1 MERTTCVVVGGGPA
15 GMVLGLLLARAGVEV
30 TVLEKH
36 GDFLRDFRGD
46 TVHPT
51 TLQLLDDLGLAD
63 RFARIPQSRI
73 SKIQLPLGPDGEL
86 FTMGD
91 FSLLPIKHNYV
102 AMVPQ
107 WDLLDMLAD
116 EGKSE
121 PGFTLRMNTE
131 ATELIREGGRVRG
144 VRYRT
149 DSGQTGELRATI
161 TVACDGRK
169 SFVRDMPELGLRDFP
184 TPMDVRWFRVPRQEG
199 DPEGLVGMLRK
210 RAFQVLI
217 DRRDYFQVASI
228 IHKGSDAEGRSR
240 PIEDFNAQLKRE
252 IPWLGDRE
260 LVRSWDDVKLL
271 HVTLD
276 RLRKWH
282 VPGLLC
288 IGDAAHAMSP
298 VGGIGINLAVQDAV
312 AAARHLAKPLREGR
326 LRREHV
332 AAVQRRRWLT
342 TVLIQGF
349 QRMIHENVV
358 GPALRGEIDLGGS
371 ARLPLPVRAV
381 SRLPFLR
388 RLPPYLLAYGAIREK
403 PPQEA
408 LRRQ

>member
-1 MERTTCVVVGGGPA
+1 MERTTCCIVGGGPA
-15 GMVLGLLLARAGVEV
+15 GMVLGLLLARSGVEV

-51 TLQLLDDLGLAD
+51 TLQLLDEIGLAD
-63 RFARIPQSRI
+63 RFEQIPQSRI
-73 SKIQLPLGPDGEL
+73 SKIQLPLGPDGDL
-86 FTMGD
+86 FTVGD
-91 FSLLPIKHNYV
+91 FSLLPIKRNYI

-107 WDLLDMLAD
+107 WDLLDMLAE

-121 PGFTLRMNTE
+121 PGFALRMNTE

-149 DSGQTGELRATI
+149 ASGETGELRATI

-169 SFVRDMPELGLRDFP
+169 SFARELPELGLQDFP
-184 TPMDVRWFRVPRQEG
+184 TPMDVRWFRLPRQAG

-228 IHKGSDAEGRSR
+228 IHKGSDAEGRSG
-240 PIEDFNAQLKRE
+240 PIEDFNAQLRRE

-276 RLRKWH
+276 RLRTWH

-312 AAARHLAKPLREGR
+312 ATARHLARPLREGR
-326 LRREHV
+326 LRRAHV

-349 QRMIHENVV
+349 QRIIHDNVV
-358 GPALRGEIDLGGS
+358 GPALRGEIDLGDS
-371 ARLPLPVRAV
+371 ARLPLPIRAI

-388 RLPPYLLAYGAIREK
+388 RVPPYLLAFGAVREK
-403 PPQEA
+403 PPREA
-408 LRRQ
+408 RR

>member
-1 MERTTCVVVGGGPA
+1 MERTTCCIVGGGPA
-15 GMVLGLLLARAGVEV
+15 GMVLGLLLARSGVEV

-51 TLQLLDDLGLAD
+51 TLQLLDEIGLAD
-63 RFARIPQSRI
+63 RFEQIPQSRI
-73 SKIQLPLGPDGEL
+73 SKIQLPLGPDGDL
-86 FTMGD
+86 ITVGD
-91 FSLLPIKHNYV
+91 FSLLPIKRNYI

-107 WDLLDMLAD
+107 WDLLDMLAE

-121 PGFTLRMNTE
+121 PGFALRMNTE

-149 DSGQTGELRATI
+149 ASGETGELRATI

-169 SFVRDMPELGLRDFP
+169 SFARELPELGLQDFP
-184 TPMDVRWFRVPRQEG
+184 TPMDVRWFRLPRQAG

-228 IHKGSDAEGRSR
+228 IHKGSDAEGRSG
-240 PIEDFNAQLKRE
+240 PIEDFNAQLRRE

-276 RLRKWH
+276 RLRTWH

-312 AAARHLAKPLREGR
+312 ATARHLARPLREGR
-326 LRREHV
+326 LRRAHV

-349 QRMIHENVV
+349 QRIIHDNVV
-358 GPALRGEIDLGGS
+358 GPALRGEIDLGDS
-371 ARLPLPVRAV
+371 AKLPLPIRLI

-388 RLPPYLLAYGAIREK
+388 RVPPYLLAFGAVREK
-403 PPQEA
+403 PPREA
-408 LRRQ
+408 RR

>member
-1 MERTTCVVVGGGPA
+1 MERTTCCIVGGGPA
-15 GMVLGLLLARAGVEV
+15 GMVLGLLLARSGVEV

-51 TLQLLDDLGLAD
+51 TLQLLDEIGLAD
-63 RFARIPQSRI
+63 RFEQIPQSRI
-73 SKIQLPLGPDGEL
+73 NKIQLPLGPDGDL
-86 FTMGD
+86 FTVGD
-91 FSLLPIKHNYV
+91 FSLLPIKRNYI

-107 WDLLDMLAD
+107 WDLLDMLAE

-121 PGFTLRMNTE
+121 PGFALRMNTE

-144 VRYRT
+144 VHYRT
-149 DSGQTGELRATI
+149 ATGETGELRATI

-169 SFVRDMPELGLRDFP
+169 SFARELPELGLQDFP
-184 TPMDVRWFRVPRQEG
+184 TPMDVRWFRLPRQPE

-228 IHKGSDAEGRSR
+228 IHKGSDSEGRSG
-240 PIEDFNAQLKRE
+240 PIEDFNAQLKQE

-312 AAARHLAKPLREGR
+312 ATARHLAGPLREGR
-326 LRREHV
+326 LRLRHV

-349 QRMIHENVV
+349 QRIIHDNVV
-358 GPALRGEIDLGGS
+358 GPALRGEIDLGDS
-371 ARLPLPVRAV
+371 AKLPLPIRLI

-388 RLPPYLLAYGAIREK
+388 RVPPYLLAFGAVREH
-403 PPQEA
+403 PPKA
-408 LRRQ
+408 ARR